1 VDTPN
6 IATPA
11 ATWTIDEATGELLAV
26 LPLLNRIVASAVRR
40 ETGEETTMPQ
50 FRVLAMLAE
59 RPQTTSGLARHR
71 RVSLPAMGALV
82 QALVERGWVT
92 RVPDPNDR
100 RQHML
105 ELTTAGLAHYRG
117 AQEQVTR
124 QLSPLLS
131 VLSEHELRAV
141 QIALPALHR
150 ALTSNEEPEPDVVL
164 P

>member
-1 VDTPN
+1 M
-6 IATPA
+6 A
-11 ATWTIDEATGELLAV
+11 APTWTADEATSELLAV

-59 RPQTTSGLARHR
+59 RAHTTSGLARHR

-92 RVPDPNDR
+92 RIPDLNDR
-100 RQHML
+100 RQHTL
-105 ELTTAGLAHYRG
+105 ELTEAGRAHYLG
-117 AQEQVTR
+117 AQQQVMR
-124 QLSPLLS
+124 QLSPLLA
-131 VLSEHELRAV
+131 VLDEHELRAV

-150 ALTSNEEPEPDVVL
+150 ALTSDEEPESDVDL
-164 P
+164 T